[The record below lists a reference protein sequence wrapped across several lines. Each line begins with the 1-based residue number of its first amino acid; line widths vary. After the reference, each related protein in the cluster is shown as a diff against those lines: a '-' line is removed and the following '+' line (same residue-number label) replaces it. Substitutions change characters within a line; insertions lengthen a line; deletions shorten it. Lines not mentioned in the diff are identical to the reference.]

1 MRRILFLVLGSIKYF
16 LVRVIIPLICG
27 GITYSLW
34 MAAFLLVSKS
44 GSQIVEG
51 ILWLLA
57 PVVTASGFTTGIRII
72 EHFNEATDTGFFP
85 IFVWPLIGC
94 ALGAIAVYWHG
105 PMLIVFSMLAAGA
118 ASIFLRDIVLI
129 SRNRP
134 RGK

>member
-1 MRRILFLVLGSIKYF
+1 MRRILFPVRGSIKYIM
-16 LVRVIIPLICG
+16 VRVIISLICG
-27 GITYSLW
+27 GITYFLW

-57 PVVTASGFTTGIRII
+57 PVVTASGFTTGIRMI
-72 EHFNEATDTGFFP
+72 EHFNKRASTGFFS
-85 IFVWPLIGC
+85 IFIWPLIGC
-94 ALGAIAVYWHG
+94 TLGAIAVYWYG

-118 ASIFLRDIVLI
+118 ASICLREIVTI

-134 RGK
+134 RRN

>member
-1 MRRILFLVLGSIKYF
+1 MYIF
-16 LVRVIIPLICG
+16 VRVTISLICG
-27 GITYSLW
+27 GITYFLW

-44 GSQIVEG
+44 GSQIAEG

-72 EHFNEATDTGFFP
+72 EHFNEATETGFFH

-94 ALGAIAVYWHG
+94 ALGAIAVYWYG

-118 ASIFLRDIVLI
+118 ASIVLREVVLI
-129 SRNRP
+129 SRNRS
-134 RGK
+134 RGN

>member
-1 MRRILFLVLGSIKYF
+1 MRKNLFPVLGSIKYI
-16 LVRVIIPLICG
+16 LVRVIISLICG

-34 MAAFLLVSKS
+34 MVAFLLVSKS

-57 PVVTASGFTTGIRII
+57 PVVTASGFTTGIRMI
-72 EHFNEATDTGFFP
+72 EYFNKGTDTGFFP

-94 ALGAIAVYWHG
+94 TLGAIAVYWYG
-105 PMLIVFSMLAAGA
+105 PMLIVFSMLAAGTT
-118 ASIFLRDIVLI
+118 SIFLREIVII

-134 RGK
+134 RGN